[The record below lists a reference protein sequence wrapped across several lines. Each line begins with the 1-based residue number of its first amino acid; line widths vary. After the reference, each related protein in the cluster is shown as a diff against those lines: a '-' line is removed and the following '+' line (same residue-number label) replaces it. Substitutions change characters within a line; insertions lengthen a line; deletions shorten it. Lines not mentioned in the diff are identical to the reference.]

1 MALTQRLEFRQSQSL
16 VMTPQLMQ
24 AIKLLQLSNLDL
36 SAFVEEELERNPL
49 LERASDGVEAPVAGE
64 PAEDGQVD
72 FADLGAVHGDDPAGE
87 PSGSGAETFEPVQE
101 EWMNRDLGSRAEIEQ
116 TLDAPLDNVFSEE
129 PAETAARNAQDAAPT
144 AYTEWG
150 GGASNDDSYNL
161 EAFVAAEVTLGSHL
175 AEQLAVAFTAP
186 AQRMIGQYLID
197 LVDEAG
203 YLPPDLGQAAERLGA
218 RESDVEAVL
227 AVLQR
232 FDPPGVCARTL
243 SECLAIQLREL
254 NRYDPAMQALVE
266 HLDLLAKRDIAALRK
281 LCGVDD
287 EDIADMI
294 GEIRRLDPK
303 PGLKFGASRV
313 QTMVPD
319 VYVRPGPDGGWHVE
333 LNSDTLPRVLVNQ
346 IYYTALSKTIRKDG
360 DKSYFTDCLQN
371 ATWLVR
377 ALDQR
382 ARTILKVATE
392 IVRQQDG
399 FFTYGVA
406 HLRPLNLKAG
416 ADADVE
422 PAHDAP
428 DQGGHR
434 GGPWPGARRVRQG
447 RGVAP
452 RGGVRRR
459 GGASRPQLPLE
470 RLLEPEAEHAHRRL
484 RRLRAE
490 AKPLPPPGARGGAPL
505 GRRRHGRHR
514 QAEHGGRRAR
524 WPVARREPRGRTAHR
539 GRRDRRRLGAHRGQL
554 AGQPHVPLPGRG
566 THR

>member
-49 LERASDGVEAPVAGE
+49 LERASDGPEAPVAGE
-64 PAEDGQVD
+64 PASERPE
-72 FADLGAVHGDDPAGE
+72 F
-87 PSGSGAETFEPVQE
+87 SGSDESSYGDEAGGEAASSSDGFEPGQE
-101 EWMNRDLGSRAEIEQ
+101 EWLNRDLGSRAEIEQ
-116 TLDAPLDNVFSEE
+116 TLDTRLDNVFSEE
-129 PAETAARNAQDAAPT
+129 PAEAAERAAKDVAPT

-150 GGASNDDSYNL
+150 GGASSDEDYNL
-161 EAFVAAEVTLGSHL
+161 EAFVAAELTLADHL
-175 AEQLAVAFTAP
+175 AEQLAVAFTSP
-186 AQRMIGQYLID
+186 SQRMIGQYLID

-218 RESDVEAVL
+218 PQHEVDAVL
-227 AVLQR
+227 AALQK
-232 FDPPGVCARTL
+232 FDPPGVCARNL

-254 NRYDPAMQALVE
+254 DRYDPAMQALVE
-266 HLDLLAKRDIAALRK
+266 HLDLLAKRDIASLRK

-287 EDIADMI
+287 EDITDMI

-303 PGLKFGASRV
+303 PGLKFGTSRT

-346 IYYTALSKTIRKDG
+346 TYYAELSKTIRKDG

-399 FFTYGVA
+399 FFTRGVA
-406 HLRPLNLKAG
+406 HLRPLNLKAV
-416 ADADVE
+416 ADAIQMHESTVSRVTANKYMATNRGTFELKYFFTASIASADGGEAHSAEAVRHHIKQLIDAESPSAILSDDTIVE
-422 PAHDAP
+422 
-428 DQGGHR
+428 
-434 GGPWPGARRVRQG
+434 
-447 RGVAP
+447 
-452 RGGVRRR
+452 
-459 GGASRPQLPLE
+459 
-470 RLLEPEAEHAHRRL
+470 
-484 RRLRAE
+484 RLRASGIDIARRTVAKYRE
-490 AKPLPPPGARGGAPL
+490 AMRIPSSVQ
-505 GRRRHGRHR
+505 RRRDKQSMLGHALSAPASSPDRSR
-514 QAEHGGRRAR
+514 DTA
-524 WPVARREPRGRTAHR
+524 PV
-539 GRRDRRRLGAHRGQL
+539 
-554 AGQPHVPLPGRG
+554 
-566 THR
+566 

>member
-49 LERASDGVEAPVAGE
+49 LERDGDGNEPPLAGE
-64 PAEDGQVD
+64 PTPERAEFSDSD
-72 FADLGAVHGDDPAGE
+72 ATGAVYGE
-87 PSGSGAETFEPVQE
+87 DIGSDHSEVMNGSADNFEPAQE

-116 TLDAPLDNVFSEE
+116 TLDTRLDNVFSEE
-129 PAETAARNAQDAAPT
+129 PAEAAARNARDAAPT
-144 AYTEWG
+144 TYTEWG
-150 GGASNDDSYNL
+150 GGASNDDDYNL
-161 EAFVAAEVTLGSHL
+161 EAFVAAEVTLGGHL
-175 AEQLAVAFTAP
+175 AEQLAVSFTSP

-203 YLPPDLGQAAERLGA
+203 YVPGDLGQAAERLGA
-218 RESDVEAVL
+218 SQGDVEAVL
-227 AVLQR
+227 AVLQK
-232 FDPPGVCARTL
+232 FDPPGVCARNL

-266 HLDLLAKRDIAALRK
+266 HLDLLARRDIAALRK
-281 LCGVDD
+281 FCGVDD

-303 PGLKFGASRV
+303 PGLKFGAARM

-346 IYYTALSKTIRKDG
+346 TYYTELSKTIRKDG

-399 FFTYGVA
+399 FFTHGVA
-406 HLRPLNLKAG
+406 HLRPLNLKAV
-416 ADADVE
+416 ADAIQMHESTVSRVTANKYMATNRGTFELKYFFTASIASADGGEAHSAEAVRHHIRRLIEAEDSRAILSDDTIVE
-422 PAHDAP
+422 RLRTSGIDI
-428 DQGGHR
+428 
-434 GGPWPGARRVRQG
+434 ARRT
-447 RGVAP
+447 VAKYREAMRIP
-452 RGGVRRR
+452 SSVQRRR
-459 GGASRPQLPLE
+459 DKQNAILLP
-470 RLLEPEAEHAHRRL
+470 
-484 RRLRAE
+484 
-490 AKPLPPPGARGGAPL
+490 
-505 GRRRHGRHR
+505 
-514 QAEHGGRRAR
+514 
-524 WPVARREPRGRTAHR
+524 T
-539 GRRDRRRLGAHRGQL
+539 
-554 AGQPHVPLPGRG
+554 
-566 THR
+566 